1 MQPAYHKSIMSREVL
16 TYLRPKPG
24 QIFVDC
30 TIGCGGHAEKILK
43 AIKPNGRLIGID
55 QDLEALKIC
64 EQRLG
69 DYKANLIL
77 VHDNFENLD
86 NILSR
91 NAIKG
96 VNGILFDLGLS
107 SLQIESKSR
116 GFSFQLN
123 APLDMRMD
131 QTKRITAFD
140 LINNLTEDE
149 IARIIKNLG
158 EERWARRIAKEIVKE
173 RKKTPIITTFQF
185 ANLVSRIVP
194 FSSKSKIHP
203 ATRTFQ
209 AFRIVVN
216 REIEALEQ
224 GLEKAIEFLKHSARI
239 CVISFHSLEDRTV
252 KKIYRREAHHHKI
265 KILTKKPLL
274 AAEQEVLENPRSR
287 SAKLRV
293 AERNGELK

>member
-1 MQPAYHKSIMSREVL
+1 MQSTYHIPVMSREIL

-30 TIGCGGHAEKILK
+30 TIGCGGHAEQILR
-43 AIKPNGRLIGID
+43 AIKPGGRLIGID
-55 QDLEALKIC
+55 QDLEALKVC

-69 DYKANLIL
+69 DFNTNLTLI
-77 VHDNFENLD
+77 HDNFENLD
-86 NILSR
+86 NILSQHT
-91 NAIKG
+91 AGK
-96 VNGILFDLGLS
+96 VDGILFDLGLS
-107 SLQIESKSR
+107 SLQIESKTR
-116 GFSFQLN
+116 GFSFQRN

-149 IARIIKNLG
+149 IAKIIKNYG
-158 EERWARRIAKEIVKE
+158 EERWARRIASGIVKE
-173 RKKTPIITTFQF
+173 RKKAPLVTTFQL
-185 ANLVSRIVP
+185 ANLVLKVIP
-194 FSSKSKIHP
+194 FRPRAKIHP

-209 AFRIVVN
+209 AFRIIVN
-216 REIEALEQ
+216 REIETLEK

-239 CVISFHSLEDRTV
+239 CVISFHSLEDGTV
-252 KKIYRREAHHHKI
+252 KKIYRKKAHHREI

-274 AAEQEVLENPRSR
+274 ATEQEVLENPRSR